1 MKKIGLIILGVI
13 AVLALWVFSTYNSLV
28 TKNVAIDGQWAQ
40 VETQYQRRF
49 DLIPNLVSSTQG
61 FMKQEKTIFEEI
73 AKARTQYGGAKTVD
87 EKVQTASQLDGAL
100 SRLLVIMENYPDLKS
115 NQTVAQLMDEL
126 AGTENRIAV
135 ERKRFNDV
143 VGDFNIT
150 IKKVPTNMIAG
161 MFGFKERAFFK
172 SEEGAKTAPKV
183 EL

>member
-1 MKKIGLIILGVI
+1 
-13 AVLALWVFSTYNSLV
+13 
-28 TKNVAIDGQWAQ
+28 
-40 VETQYQRRF
+40 
-49 DLIPNLVSSTQG
+49 
-61 FMKQEKTIFEEI
+61 MKQEKTIFEEI

-87 EKVQTASQLDGAL
+87 EKVQTAGQLDGAL

-150 IKKVPTNMIAG
+150 IKKVPT
-161 MFGFKERAFFK
+161 
-172 SEEGAKTAPKV
+172 
-183 EL
+183 